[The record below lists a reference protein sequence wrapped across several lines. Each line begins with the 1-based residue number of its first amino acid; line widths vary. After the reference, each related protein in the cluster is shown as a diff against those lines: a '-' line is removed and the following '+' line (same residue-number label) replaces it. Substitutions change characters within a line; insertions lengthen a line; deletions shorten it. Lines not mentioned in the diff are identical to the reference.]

1 MGLEE
6 IVAKIG
12 QDADEQAAR
21 ITSDARDE
29 AKKVVE
35 SARAQADSIISDAKA
50 EAEREARAERLRSV
64 AAARLAAKRELLQ
77 AREEV
82 LSRYEDVLR
91 KSVDDFMESDE
102 YLGFLVGVIKDGVSK
117 IGEGAVVHVTPEDRI
132 RLKGKK
138 LPGEMSEDK
147 VDFRGGALVSSADGK
162 RRVDNSID
170 SLLRERSDAIRLRLV
185 EKVFGDGKSTA

>member
-21 ITSDARDE
+21 KTSDARAE

-35 SARAQADSIISDAKA
+35 SARAQADSVISDARA
-50 EAEREARAERLRSV
+50 EAERGVRAERLRSV

-91 KSVDDFMESDE
+91 KSVDDFIKSDE
-102 YLGFLVGVIKDGVSK
+102 YLDFLIGAIKDGVSK
-117 IGEGAVVHVTPEDRI
+117 IGEGAVVQVTPEDRS
-132 RLKGKK
+132 RLRGKK
-138 LPGEMSEDK
+138 LPGEMSKDK
-147 VDFRGGALVSSADGK
+147 VDIRGGALVYSADGK

-170 SLLRERSDAIRLRLV
+170 SLLRERSDTVRLKLV
-185 EKVFGDGKSTA
+185 ENVFGDEKSAV

>member
-6 IVAKIG
+6 IVAKIS

-21 ITSDARDE
+21 LTSDARDE
-29 AKKVVE
+29 AKKATD

-102 YLGFLVGVIKDGVSK
+102 YLDFLAGVIKDGVSK
-117 IGEGAVVHVTPEDRI
+117 IGEGAIVHVTPEDRS

-138 LPGEMSEDK
+138 LPGEMSKDQ
-147 VDFRGGALVSSADGK
+147 VDFRGGALVISVDGK

>member
-6 IVAKIG
+6 IVAKIS

-21 ITSDARDE
+21 ITSGARDE

-50 EAEREARAERLRSV
+50 EAEREVRAERLRSV

-117 IGEGAVVHVTPEDRI
+117 IGEGAVVHVTPEDRS

-138 LPGEMSEDK
+138 LPGEMSKDQ